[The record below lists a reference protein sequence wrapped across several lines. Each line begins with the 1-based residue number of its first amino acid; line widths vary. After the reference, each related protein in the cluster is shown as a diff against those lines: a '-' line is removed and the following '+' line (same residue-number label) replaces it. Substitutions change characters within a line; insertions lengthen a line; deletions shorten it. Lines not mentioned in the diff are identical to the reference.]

1 MFGFLFEYLALNLE
15 VRDLQLV
22 VKLDDGT
29 EMPLKEVTSI
39 DDNKENTIVLF
50 MNSNL
55 RPQDL
60 NELEIFLS
68 MKMGR
73 NVVVLDSFF
82 KDKILS
88 V

>member
-1 MFGFLFEYLALNLE
+1 M
-15 VRDLQLV
+15 QLV

-68 MKMGR
+68 MKMRR
-73 NVVVLDSFF
+73 NVVVLGSFF

>member
-1 MFGFLFEYLALNLE
+1 M
-15 VRDLQLV
+15 QLV

-50 MNSNL
+50 INSHL
-55 RPQDL
+55 KPQHL

-73 NVVVLDSFF
+73 SVVVLDSRF

>member
-1 MFGFLFEYLALNLE
+1 M
-15 VRDLQLV
+15 QLV

-29 EMPLKEVTSI
+29 EMPLKEVASI

-73 NVVVLDSFF
+73 NVVVLGSFF